1 MLVSQVVQ
9 VIRSIASVSRLSSFL
24 EFLWSSEIRL
34 EIRIRCIHQTSCSTP
49 LWHFPI
55 VPMWIW
61 TGWTGPT
68 SPPVCSE
75 SSRYLPQS
83 LFLLQRSSSS
93 HLEMEPLLL
102 VGTQVAQL
110 CQLFQEE
117 QEDFTVGLLLLKR
130 LEIHLISEGWVA
142 PLKMR
147 VQALPALDRAT
158 KEHGKNL
165 PGKIEYTLNFP
176 GKYPI

>member
-55 VPMWIW
+55 APMWIW

-93 HLEMEPLLL
+93 HLEKEPLLL

-110 CQLFQEE
+110 YQLFQEE
-117 QEDFTVGLLLLKR
+117 QEVQRFYSGVVIAQKMGNVPDTPDLRR
-130 LEIHLISEGWVA
+130 LGCAIEDDG
-142 PLKMR
+142 
-147 VQALPALDRAT
+147 
-158 KEHGKNL
+158 
-165 PGKIEYTLNFP
+165 PGSP
-176 GKYPI
+176 GAGSSN